1 MSASSPSRVRPGARP
16 HDGAPAPVRDAR
28 PAPRRDASAP
38 ENLFWQAGRVA
49 ADARSTQ
56 FGRPP
61 LTLWLTGLS
70 GAGKSTLAG
79 ELERLLLR
87 DRWPC
92 AVLDGD
98 NLRHRLNR
106 DLGFGAEDRHEN
118 IRRTAE
124 VARLMNGVGLVV
136 IASLISPFRDDRAM
150 AREIV
155 GSDWFSEVYVSTP
168 LDECERRDPKG
179 LYRKARGGLLPNFTG
194 VSAPYEPPV
203 SADLAIDT
211 TRLSVDAAA
220 AMLRA
225 HLIARCA
232 GRHVD

>member
-1 MSASSPSRVRPGARP
+1 MSASSPPRVRLGA
-16 HDGAPAPVRDAR
+16 HSCDAAPARDAR
-28 PAPRRDASAP
+28 SAPRRAGPAP
-38 ENLFWQAGRVA
+38 ENLFWHAGRVA
-49 ADARSTQ
+49 ADARATQ
-56 FGRPP
+56 FGRRP

-106 DLGFGAEDRHEN
+106 DLGFGEQDRQEN
-118 IRRTAE
+118 VRRVAE

-155 GSDWFSEVYVSTP
+155 GRERFSEVYVSTP

-194 VSAPYEPPV
+194 VCAPYEPPV
-203 SADLAIDT
+203 EADLVLDT
-211 TRLSVDAAA
+211 ARLSLDDAA

-232 GRHVD
+232 GSDVD